1 MELIVK
7 ILKKLHLLDFALKV
21 KKNRI
26 RRKRLTKKV
35 RFENRSKDKEKLLIV
50 LAGYKPFLYEIVF
63 KRIKKFVD
71 NDIEICIVSSGKYDE
86 KLSEIA
92 EKNDWS
98 YLSVKR
104 NNVAL
109 AQNVAIN
116 SFPNAKLIYKL
127 DEDIFV
133 TKNYFKNLLKT
144 MNDCEKNGEY
154 KPGFIAPMIPIN
166 GFSNM
171 LVLERFNKKKEYEKR
186 FEKPLYKAGRERMI
200 ESNPDVAKAFW
211 GENDFLPQLD
221 EMNKIVN
228 KDKMD
233 YVSCPIRFSIGAIL
247 FERKL
252 WEDMGMF
259 EVKSGPGMGL
269 DEEQICSYCMISSN
283 AIIVSKNTIVG
294 HLSFG
299 TQNESMKKYFEEHKD
314 VFNIQ

>member
-35 RFENRSKDKEKLLIV
+35 RFEN
-50 LAGYKPFLYEIVF
+50 
-63 KRIKKFVD
+63 
-71 NDIEICIVSSGKYDE
+71 GKYDE